1 MPVKVRIEIRGTAP
15 LITHNIRLANPLDP
29 IAKAMK
35 VISGKRKKTEDDLLQ
50 LARLEFEGGLYLDP
64 DVGPFLP
71 GENVEKCIVE
81 GARVTKQG
89 KQVERG
95 LFVSDNVIP
104 LIYKGPRTAEEL
116 WVDENFRNMAAVRVG
131 QARVMRMRPMF
142 RTWALDVD
150 AEIDPGLL
158 AVESLQQI
166 VDDSG
171 AMVGLGDHRPR
182 YGRFMAKVATL

>member
-1 MPVKVRIEIRGTAP
+1 MKVRLEIRGTAP

-50 LARLEFEGGLYLDP
+50 LARLEFEGGLYLYP
-64 DVGPFLP
+64 EVGPYLP
-71 GENVEKCIVE
+71 GENVEKCIIE

-95 LFVSDNVIP
+95 LFVSENVVP
-104 LIYKGPRTAEEL
+104 LIYKGPRTVEAL
-116 WVDENFRNMAAVRVG
+116 WADESFRNVAAVRVG
-131 QARVMRMRPMF
+131 QARVMRMRPIF
-142 RTWALDVD
+142 HEWALDVD
-150 AEIDPGLL
+150 AELDPGLL
-158 AVESLQQI
+158 AIESLQQI
-166 VDDSG
+166 GEDAG

-182 YGRFMAKVATL
+182 YGRFTVAVDAL

>member
-1 MPVKVRIEIRGTAP
+1 MKVRIGIRGTTP

-35 VISGKRKKTEDDLLQ
+35 SISAKRTKTEDDHLQ

-64 DVGPFLP
+64 DVGPYLP
-71 GENVEKCIVE
+71 GANVEKAIIE

-89 KQVERG
+89 KQIERG
-95 LFVSDNVIP
+95 LFVLDNVIP
-104 LIYKGPRTAEEL
+104 LIYDGPRNVDKL
-116 WVDENFRNMAAVRVG
+116 WADENFRNVAAVRVG
-131 QARVMRMRPMF
+131 ASRVMRTRPMF

-158 AVESLQQI
+158 SVEQLESI
-166 VDDSG
+166 VIDAGS
-171 AMVGLGDHRPR
+171 MVGLGDYRPR
-182 YGRFMAKVATL
+182 YGRFESVVEPL